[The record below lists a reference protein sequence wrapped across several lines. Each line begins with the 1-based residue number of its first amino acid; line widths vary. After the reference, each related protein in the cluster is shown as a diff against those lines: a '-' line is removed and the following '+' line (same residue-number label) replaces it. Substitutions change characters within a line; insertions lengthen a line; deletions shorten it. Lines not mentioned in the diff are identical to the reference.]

1 MSKSL
6 ILKSLMEYQGTDF
19 IVTPNLLGFIQGIKT
34 INRQILE
41 DLLVTAFEGGCMW
54 FICKE
59 IPNSELKVKGENL
72 TDFLTRMLFE
82 IDGYELPIY
91 DIDNEDDLL
100 GKLTYQSIEE
110 AFEQNP
116 YHYGQFADESYDA
129 DTADHIM
136 QFAVMGEMV
145 YG

>member
-1 MSKSL
+1 
-6 ILKSLMEYQGTDF
+6 MEYQGTDF

-34 INRQILE
+34 VSREVL
-41 DLLVTAFEGGCMW
+41 DSLLVTAFEGGCMW
-54 FICKE
+54 FICGD
-59 IPNSELKVKGENL
+59 IPNYDSIKDDENL
-72 TDFLTRMLFE
+72 TDFLTRMFME
-82 IDGYELPIY
+82 VDGYELPIY

-116 YHYGQFADESYDA
+116 LRMGNFESGNYDA
-129 DTADHIM
+129 DDADCIM

>member
-6 ILKSLMEYQGTDF
+6 ILKELMEYQGTDF

-34 INRQILE
+34 ISKEILE
-41 DLLVTAFEGGCMW
+41 SLLVTAFEGGSMW
-54 FICKE
+54 FITKE
-59 IPNSELKVKGENL
+59 IPNRDWMEKKENL
-72 TDFLTRMLFE
+72 TDFLTRMFMD

-91 DIDNEDDLL
+91 SNDDEEELL
-100 GKLTYQSIEE
+100 GTLTYQGIEE
-110 AFEQNP
+110 AFEKNP
-116 YHYGQFADESYDA
+116 YHYGQFVDESYDA

-136 QFAVMGEMV
+136 QFAVMGELV